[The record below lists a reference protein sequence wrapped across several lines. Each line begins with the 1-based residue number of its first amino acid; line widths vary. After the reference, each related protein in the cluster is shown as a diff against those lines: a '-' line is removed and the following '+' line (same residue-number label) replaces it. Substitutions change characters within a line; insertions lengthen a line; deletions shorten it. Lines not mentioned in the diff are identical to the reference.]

1 MSQIQPEIF
10 GLQIDEERLGKA
22 NIENWESFLSKI
34 IEFIEFRYQSD
45 EPYDSEKRKKW
56 ILENKD
62 WFDDHMDKENLIT
75 QFLSVES
82 TIQDINM
89 TLFCLQSLICVMNNV
104 ITYEEFVLLCRSS
117 FSYDY
122 SKLCKKR
129 KQSIK

>member
-10 GLQIDEERLGKA
+10 GLQIDEERLGKS